1 MQIYTRTGDKGQTRI
16 IGNEVIAK
24 DHSRVE
30 AYGTIDE
37 LNSYLGV
44 IMASS
49 QLAADLKEEL
59 YQIQQLLFDCG
70 TDIATPAG
78 YMEPRT
84 PDAAVK
90 WLEDRIDQYTNIPP
104 KIESFILPGG
114 NLEASQLHFARTICR
129 RAERRVVTFMSESDS
144 NANQSVLIFLNRL
157 SDYLFVLARL
167 VNHQMGSPETFYER
181 SGKVFR

>member
-49 QLAADLKEEL
+49 QLAADLKE
-59 YQIQQLLFDCG
+59 
-70 TDIATPAG
+70 
-78 YMEPRT
+78 
-84 PDAAVK
+84 
-90 WLEDRIDQYTNIPP
+90 
-104 KIESFILPGG
+104 
-114 NLEASQLHFARTICR
+114 
-129 RAERRVVTFMSESDS
+129 
-144 NANQSVLIFLNRL
+144 
-157 SDYLFVLARL
+157 
-167 VNHQMGSPETFYER
+167 
-181 SGKVFR
+181 